1 MDFFMETLVSSLL
14 LVHSSPFARMVSGAI
29 ALAFLPLLLT
39 LIIRYRY
46 YFVLF
51 YRAVL
56 VRIWKDCI
64 TGLSREERAYQYV
77 LTHSTPGDPDSI
89 LDSFDYWCSKVEYIS
104 NIGPKKGK
112 ILDRMLME
120 QSPLTVLELGAHC
133 GYSTIRIAR
142 ALPLGGRL
150 YSIEMDQTNAA
161 IAEKIIRLAG
171 FDDDTVEL
179 IVNPSDE
186 VIPRLRS
193 DYNLERVD
201 FVFMDHWKKCYLP
214 DLQMLE
220 ECGLLG
226 KGSVILADNV
236 LFPGAPKFLRYI
248 RKSGLYE
255 WKIHRATL
263 EYSKGIRDGM
273 AELVF
278 QGIK

>member
-1 MDFFMETLVSSLL
+1 NFCCRIHEV
-14 LVHSSPFARMVSGAI
+14 
-29 ALAFLPLLLT
+29 
-39 LIIRYRY
+39 LIRCRF

-56 VRIWKDCI
+56 VRIWKDCV
-64 TGLSREERAYQYV
+64 TGLSREERTYQYV
-77 LTHSTPGDPDSI
+77 LTHATPGDPDSI
-89 LDSFDYWCSKVEYIS
+89 LEAFDVWCSKVEFIS
-104 NIGPKKGK
+104 TIGPKKGK
-112 ILDRMLME
+112 ILDRLLME
-120 QSPLTVLELGAHC
+120 LSPMTVLELGAHC
-133 GYSTIRIAR
+133 GYSTVRIAR
-142 ALPLGGRL
+142 SLPPGARI
-150 YSIEMDQTNAA
+150 YSLEMDQRNAA

-171 FDDDTVEL
+171 YVLQVEL

-193 DYNLERVD
+193 DYGLERLD

-220 ECGLLG
+220 GSGLLG
-226 KGSVILADNV
+226 KGSVIMADNV
-236 LFPGAPKFLRYI
+236 LFPGAPKFLRHI

-255 WKIHRATL
+255 WKVHRATL

-273 AELVF
+273 AELVY